1 MMGFSVQMVVHTTSV
16 ICSFVASGKSDV
28 LVQAG

>member
-1 MMGFSVQMVVHTTSV
+1 MAMLSVQVVVHTTSV

-28 LVQAG
+28 LDQAG